1 MSDASSVLGRSVTQ
15 LRANPLRTFLTML
28 GVVFG
33 VGSVVAMVSIGEG
46 AQAEI
51 VAMIEAMGATSVH
64 VLARQPNETEIGKVV
79 NDSVG
84 LRRADVD
91 AALAVVPGVKAAA
104 YRKKHDLRSS
114 DLPTALLENPA
125 LGVSESLL
133 KLHNLKIAAGRA
145 FVGDDHRLSRRVA
158 ILGPA
163 LARRAFSGSPIGR
176 VIRLDFA
183 FFEVVGVL
191 ADNRGAPGSVPIDP
205 HVYDGA
211 VLVPYETLVD
221 ELEPPPAYGELDL
234 VSLEVGSL
242 EGTLEAK
249 SALLGLLASLHG
261 GVNDTEVIAP
271 EEILAQKKATQRI
284 LNVVLVCIAAISL
297 LVGGIGVMNIMLA
310 NIMERVGEIGL
321 RRALGARR
329 RDIRNQ
335 FLEEAVFICCIGGVI
350 GIAFG
355 FALSFAVGFFVGLPV
370 GFAWQA
376 MALSFTISLA
386 VGAGFGYMP
395 AKRAAEVNPIEAL
408 RNE

>member
-1 MSDASSVLGRSVTQ
+1 MINASSIINRSLTQ
-15 LRANPLRTFLTML
+15 LRSNPLRTFLTML

-51 VAMIEAMGATSVH
+51 LIMIESMGATSVH
-64 VLARQPNETEIGKVV
+64 VLARRPNETEIGKIV
-79 NDSVG
+79 DDRVG
-84 LRRADVD
+84 LTRSDVD
-91 AALAVVPGVKAAA
+91 AALAVVPGVKGAA

-114 DLPTALLENPA
+114 DLPVALLETPV
-125 LGVSESLL
+125 LGVSERLL
-133 KLHNLKIAAGRA
+133 DLHALHVAAGRA
-145 FVGDDHRLSRRVA
+145 FVRDDHGLSRRVA

-163 LARRAFSGSPIGR
+163 LARRAFGEGAVGR
-176 VIRLDFA
+176 IIRLDFSY
-183 FFEVVGVL
+183 FEVVGVL
-191 ADNRGAPGSVPIDP
+191 AEKIASSGSLPVDP
-205 HVYDGA
+205 SIYDDA
-211 VLVPYETLVD
+211 ILVPYEALLD

-242 EGTLEAK
+242 EETLTAK
-249 SALLGLLASLHG
+249 RALSGVLASLHG
-261 GVNDTEVIAP
+261 GVSDYEIVAP

-284 LNVVLVCIAAISL
+284 LNIVLVCIAAISL

-335 FLEEAVFICCIGGVI
+335 FLEESVFICCIGGAI

-355 FALSFAVGFFVGLPV
+355 FGLSFAVSFLVDLPV
-370 GFAWQA
+370 AFAWQA

-386 VGAGFGYMP
+386 VGVSFGYMP
-395 AKRAAEVNPIEAL
+395 AKRAADVNPIEAL